1 MTYGLYFKHGKWA
14 DTLFVG
20 GYSNRKN
27 AELAL
32 AVYEG
37 ELWSNKLYAV
47 ASGDL
52 EIKEIEGDF
61 RSPADLDEKILGMIA
76 ESVK

>member
-14 DTLFVG
+14 DPLFVG
-20 GYSNRKN
+20 GYSNRTN

-32 AVYEG
+32 AVYEHVDYG
-37 ELWSNKLYAV
+37 SC
-47 ASGDL
+47 SFSPGDL
-52 EIKEIEGDF
+52 EIKEIE
-61 RSPADLDEKILGMIA
+61 SPPELDEKILGMIA

>member
-47 ASGDL
+47 APGDL
-52 EIKEIEGDF
+52 EIKEIE
-61 RSPADLDEKILGMIA
+61 SPPELDEKILGMIA